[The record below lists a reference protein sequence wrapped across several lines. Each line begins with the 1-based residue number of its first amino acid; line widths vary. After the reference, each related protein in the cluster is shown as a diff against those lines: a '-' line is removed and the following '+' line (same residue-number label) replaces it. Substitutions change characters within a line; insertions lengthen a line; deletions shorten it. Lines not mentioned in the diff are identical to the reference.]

1 MARGGFV
8 RRLRMG
14 LLQLGEYWT
23 KVYQSQSFEPRLV
36 QTAPSGHS
44 RLHGMAL
51 RCIALHCVASRCI
64 ALRRVA
70 LYCVAFRAC
79 LPAPSGRSELTSP
92 RIIDQP
98 HMLG

>member
-44 RLHGMAL
+44 RLHGMA
-51 RCIALHCVASRCI
+51 
-64 ALRRVA
+64 
-70 LYCVAFRAC
+70 
-79 LPAPSGRSELTSP
+79 
-92 RIIDQP
+92 
-98 HMLG
+98 

>member
-51 RCIALHCVASRCI
+51 HCVALRRVAS
-64 ALRRVA
+64 RRVA